1 MESKTFVKEKLG
13 NLVEYI
19 LDYRGKTPRKSE
31 HGIPTLSAKTVKNNY
46 IDYNEAYFI
55 SEDEYNRFMTKGLPS
70 VGDILLTMEAPLG
83 LVATLD
89 RDDVGLGQRIVTIK
103 GKDSVLDNNYL
114 KFYLQSPVGQY
125 ELQSRATGTTVIGI
139 SQKNLK
145 NIDLILPPYNI
156 QVLVGQIL
164 DNYNK
169 KIEINNKIIENLEE
183 QAQAIFKSWFVD
195 FEPFQDG
202 NFVESELGLI
212 PEGWEVVKFGDLFKF
227 QKGKK
232 PKSFLDYGK
241 EEGVPYIVKGVI
253 DGSESPSYTLDEK
266 IIKIENMDIFMLMDG
281 ANAGNIYYGYN
292 GALGST
298 FSFLN
303 IEDLEYREFIYWFLK
318 SNENYIRN
326 QNTGSAIPHANKDFI
341 NNIRFALPKNI
352 SKINIL
358 NYFKVIRTKVITLK
372 LENQTLAQTRDTL
385 LPKLMSGEIDV
396 SNIKIDDEDT
406 DYE

>member
-1 MESKTFVKEKLG
+1 MGSWQYNPNSVVGKIVTVPDNKYKLLLNQNNVRLRAYGFVSQKFLYYSLKGSKFS
-13 NLVEYI
+13 EYI
-19 LDYRGKTPRKSE
+19 LNTAQGSANQASITQKDIKSFYINVPDVKYQKKIIS
-31 HGIPTLSAKTVKNNY
+31 IPN
-46 IDYNEAYFI
+46 
-55 SEDEYNRFMTKGLPS
+55 
-70 VGDILLTMEAPLG
+70 
-83 LVATLD
+83 
-89 RDDVGLGQRIVTIK
+89 
-103 GKDSVLDNNYL
+103 
-114 KFYLQSPVGQY
+114 
-125 ELQSRATGTTVIGI
+125 
-139 SQKNLK
+139 
-145 NIDLILPPYNI
+145 NID
-156 QVLVGQIL
+156 
-164 DNYNK
+164 K
-169 KIEINNKIIENLEE
+169 KIKINKKIIENLED
-183 QAQAIFKSWFVD
+183 QAQAVYKSWFVD

-232 PKSFLDYGK
+232 PKSLLDYGK
-241 EEGVPYIVKGVI
+241 EGSVPYIVKGVI

-281 ANAGNIYYGYN
+281 ANAGNIYYGYD

-352 SKINIL
+352 SKLNIL

-396 SNIKIDDEDT
+396 SNIKIDDEDI

>member
-1 MESKTFVKEKLG
+1 MEFKRT
-13 NLVEYI
+13 
-19 LDYRGKTPRKSE
+19 
-31 HGIPTLSAKTVKNNY
+31 TLSEISINNKGY
-46 IDYNEAYFI
+46 YGINAPATDY
-55 SEDEYNRFMTKGLPS
+55 SEDLPTYLRITDINDDGSLNKYNLKSVDDSNYEKFLLSKNDIVFARTGNSTGRNYYYDGSAGELVYAGFLIKFSLNEKMVYPKYIKYFCKTRKYWGWVDAISTGSTRKNINAKMYGEMPVLLPS
-70 VGDILLTMEAPLG
+70 HSNQIK
-83 LVATLD
+83 
-89 RDDVGLGQRIVTIK
+89 IVK
-103 GKDSVLDNNYL
+103 SLEVFDK
-114 KFYLQSPVGQY
+114 
-125 ELQSRATGTTVIGI
+125 R
-139 SQKNLK
+139 
-145 NIDLILPPYNI
+145 
-156 QVLVGQIL
+156 
-164 DNYNK
+164 
-169 KIEINNKIIENLEE
+169 IEINNKIIENLEI

-212 PEGWEVVKFGDLFKF
+212 PEGWAVVKFGNLFKF

-352 SKINIL
+352 SKLNIL

-385 LPKLMSGEIDV
+385 LPNLMSGEIDV
-396 SNIKIDDEDT
+396 SNIKIDDEDI